1 MTNPCFVCFFYRMD
15 QGLAGSGSQRR
26 YGATDGVPGVAFAG
40 GLARSGLA
48 GGGGGLA
55 GDSNVSQ
62 FSPTELYNLCENI
75 TTNIYT
81 INNGR
86 KKVEKE
92 LRSIGTGKDTQ
103 GLRDQMYVS
112 CKYLCKYT
120 VVLRLKY

>member
-1 MTNPCFVCFFYRMD
+1 MD
-15 QGLAGSGSQRR
+15 QGLAGNGNQRR

-40 GLARSGLA
+40 GLSRSGLT
-48 GGGGGLA
+48 GGGLA

-86 KKVEKE
+86 KMVEKE
-92 LRSIGTGKDTQ
+92 LRSIGTPKDTQ
-103 GLRDQMYVS
+103 GLRDQM
-112 CKYLCKYT
+112 
-120 VVLRLKY
+120 